1 MANTYS
7 QLYVH
12 LVWSTKERED
22 LIDMDLQDRLYKYM
36 GGITNGEKA
45 TLLAIGGIANHVHLL
60 IGLPLTLSIPLL
72 VKQLKGS
79 SSRWINEDFKGEKS
93 FSWQVG
99 YGAFS
104 VSTSL
109 VPVVKRY
116 IDRQEEHHKHTTFEE
131 EYYALLTCHG
141 IQFEEKYVLG

>member
-12 LVWSTKERED
+12 LVWSTKEREN
-22 LIDMDLQDRLYKYM
+22 LIDMDIQNRLYKYM
-36 GGITNGEKA
+36 GGITKSEKA

-60 IGLPLTLSIPLL
+60 IDLPLTLSIPAL

-79 SSRWINEDFKGEKS
+79 SSKWIHENFKGGKP

-104 VSTSL
+104 VSKSL
-109 VPVVKRY
+109 VPVVENY

-131 EYYALLTCHG
+131 EYYALLKCHG

>member
-12 LVWSTKERED
+12 LVWSTKERKD
-22 LIDMDLQDRLYKYM
+22 LINVEIQDRLYKYM
-36 GGITNGEKA
+36 GGIINGENA
-45 TLLAIGGIANHVHLL
+45 VLLAIGGIANHVHLL
-60 IGLPLTLSIPLL
+60 IDLPLTVSIPSL
-72 VKQLKGS
+72 VKQLKAS
-79 SSRWINEDFKGEKS
+79 SSRWIHEYFKNGKA

-104 VSTSL
+104 VSKSL
-109 VPVVKRY
+109 VPVVEQY
-116 IDRQEEHHKHTTFEE
+116 ISKQEEHHKRTTFEE
-131 EYYALLTCHG
+131 EYYALLRCHG